1 MTGSQ
6 FLLYQTEGGGTRVLV
21 RLHEETV
28 WLTQAQMALLFQTTK
43 QNVGQHIRNVFA
55 EGELEPEA
63 TVKEYFTVQLE
74 GGRSVQRSVAH
85 YNLDVIISVGYRVRS
100 HVGTRFRIWATQ
112 RLRDYIVKGFALDD
126 QRLKDQATLTDYFD
140 ELLERIRDIRS
151 AEKVLYSK
159 VREICAL
166 SLDYD
171 GSSEASR
178 RFFQTVQ
185 NKLHYAAAGRTA
197 AEIIVDR
204 ASADRPNMGLT
215 NWSGERVRKKDARIA
230 KNYLTHEEIQT
241 LNLLV
246 AQYLDFAA
254 LQARAQRPM
263 RMQDWLSKLDD
274 ILRINDRSILTGL
287 GSVTH
292 AAAEELAHAEYE
304 RLQERRRVEA
314 EQVDALVDAVK
325 SLEPER
331 KPEGG
336 RSSEDRSGARRP
348 RPRQEPDEA

>member
-1 MTGSQ
+1 MTDSQ
-6 FLLYQTEGGGTRVLV
+6 FLVYQTEGGGTRVLV
-21 RLHEETV
+21 RLHEESV
-28 WLTQAQMALLFQTTK
+28 WLSQAQLAELFQTTK

-63 TVKEYFTVQLE
+63 VVKEYFTTAAD
-74 GGRSVQRSVAH
+74 GKSYRVAH

-112 RLRDYIVKGFALDD
+112 RLREYIVKGFALDD

-197 AEIIVDR
+197 AEIVAER
-204 ASADRPNMGLT
+204 ASADLPNMGLT
-215 NWSGERVRKKDARIA
+215 NWSGDRVRKKDVPIA
-230 KNYLTHEEIQT
+230 KNYLTREEVET

-246 AQYLDFAA
+246 AQYLDFAS

-263 RMQDWLSKLDD
+263 RMADWLSKLDD
-274 ILRINDRSILTGL
+274 ILRINDRSILTGI
-287 GSVTH
+287 GSVSH
-292 AAAEELAHAEYE
+292 AAAEKLAHAEYE
-304 RLQERRRVEA
+304 RLQEQRRLDVVES
-314 EQVDALVDAVK
+314 DALVDAVK

-331 KPEGG
+331 KPK
-336 RSSEDRSGARRP
+336 RPRPSEDRPEGSA
-348 RPRQEPDEA
+348 